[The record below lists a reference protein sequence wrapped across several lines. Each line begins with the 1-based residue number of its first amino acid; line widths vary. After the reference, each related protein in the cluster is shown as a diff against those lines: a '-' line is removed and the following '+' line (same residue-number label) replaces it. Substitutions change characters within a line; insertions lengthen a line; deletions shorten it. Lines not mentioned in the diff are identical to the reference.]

1 MTVLIQPINA
11 QQSQDTV
18 LYAYYNEHIT
28 LLEGMVL
35 GVSPKWSQPL
45 QSNITREQ
53 FFTLFPALG
62 TNLTIKGTIIFK
74 SWLKADSLTYGRL
87 VMSLYDVHESGD
99 KTTIARVEGMIAVN
113 TIVSEN
119 TIGVA
124 GIQYHF
130 TSGSTIQFGLV
141 FYPSTSY
148 KLTSVYL
155 QWNNRQTP
163 TRIILPCINPIKG
176 DVYTQYNKGTYSENL
191 IFLKENKSYTEF
203 SLNINITDPFGINDI
218 QNVNLTI
225 LTELG
230 NKIIDNT
237 RMIPSQYAS
246 TLYGAT
252 FSKNITLYEGNWTT
266 EIIIIDS
273 SGNKHKFT
281 KPLYITPIYPIN
293 LIIMNGDGEPL
304 YNATYIIENEVIN
317 IRMIGKTDK
326 NGLLIE
332 KLPSSTLAGEYTIT
346 AIYSTIKATK
356 MVSVNSSIYDE
367 LIVPIHKLQIKVTI
381 FKAPL
386 IGARGSLLNESLLLL
401 RDTTDQ
407 SGMLQFNDLPF
418 GNYTINIYYLFQ
430 NQNMTLNFDSP
441 QIYTIEFNPLLFQ
454 IIPWIVIVIIIM
466 TSLQYIIQKIKKP
479 KVVGFQYLEKLMSGK
494 LPDSL
499 TVMISG
505 STGVGK
511 TILLENF
518 VKTILQDK
526 RRCIYISNT
535 AFPNELRKSL
545 KKMKISLNKYE
556 KKKYLIFIDC
566 YSAIASKE
574 SSEPHF
580 VSSPKDLTRLGIEI
594 SECLEL
600 SKNKTDICFDS
611 LSQLLTYVKSE
622 QLLSFIKSVGARIKG
637 RNGRFIFTVG
647 SNIDKD
653 ILGMLEEVS
662 DCVIELNITESDEQ
676 QIRSLRIKK
685 MKGRKHLPQW
695 VNFEISNDGI
705 IFKISRIN

>member
-1 MTVLIQPINA
+1 MITLIQPITA
-11 QQSQDTV
+11 LQSQDTV

-28 LLEGMVL
+28 LLDGMVL
-35 GVSPKWSQPL
+35 GVSPKWSEPL

-62 TNLTIKGTIIFK
+62 TNLTIKGTILFK

-87 VMSLYDVHESGD
+87 VMSLYEVHESGD

-124 GIQYHF
+124 GIQHHF

-141 FYPSTSY
+141 FYPSSY
-148 KLTSVYL
+148 MLTSVYL
-155 QWNNRQTP
+155 QWNNPQTP

-176 DVYTQYNKGTYSENL
+176 DIYTQYNKGTYSENL
-191 IFLKENKSYTEF
+191 IFLEKNKSYTDF
-203 SLNINITDPFGINDI
+203 TLNINITDPFGINNI

-225 LTELG
+225 SIELG

-237 RMIPSQYAS
+237 RMTPSQYAS

-266 EIIIIDS
+266 EIIIVDS
-273 SGNKHKFT
+273 SGNKHQFT

-293 LIIMNGDGEPL
+293 LIIMNGDGDPL
-304 YNATYIIENEVIN
+304 YNATYTIENEVIN

-326 NGLLIE
+326 NGLLTE
-332 KLPSSTLAGEYTIT
+332 ELPSSTLAGEYSIT
-346 AIYSTIKATK
+346 AIYSNIKATK
-356 MVSVNSSIYDE
+356 RYIVNSSIYDE
-367 LIVPIHKLQIKVTI
+367 LIVPIHQLQIKVTI
-381 FKAPL
+381 FKFPL

-418 GNYTINIYYLFQ
+418 GNYTINVYHLFQ
-430 NQNMTLNFDSP
+430 NQKMTLNFDSP
-441 QIYTIEFNPLLFQ
+441 QIYIIEFNPLLFQ
-454 IIPWIVIVIIIM
+454 IIPWIVIAIIAM
-466 TSLQYIIQKIKKP
+466 TSLHYVIQKIKKP
-479 KVVGFQYLEKLMSGK
+479 KVVGFPYLEKLMSGT

-505 STGVGK
+505 PPGVGK

-518 VKTILQDK
+518 IKTILQDK

-545 KKMKISLNKYE
+545 KKSKIPLNKYE
-556 KKKYLIFIDC
+556 KKNYLIFIDC
-566 YSAIASKE
+566 YAAIAGKE
-574 SSEPHF
+574 SSESHF
-580 VSSPKDLTRLGIEI
+580 VSSPEDLTRLGIEI
-594 SECLEL
+594 SASLESL
-600 SKNKTDICFDS
+600 KNRTDICFDS
-611 LSQLLTYVKSE
+611 LSQLSTYVKSE

-637 RNGRFIFTVG
+637 RNGRFIFTIG

-653 ILGMLEEVS
+653 ILGLIEEVS

-676 QIRSLRIKK
+676 QIRTLRIKK
-685 MKGRKHLPQW
+685 LKGKKHLTQW
-695 VNFEISNDGI
+695 VNFEISSEGI
-705 IFKISRIN
+705 IFKIT